1 MSHVDAPADQP
12 ADQSAPPEPAARAA
26 GTADDR
32 AEAASDTASGRAPET
47 AADSAPE
54 TAADSAAETA
64 DVIVV
69 GAGPGGSTTAA
80 YLAMHGLD
88 VVLLEKNA
96 FPRDKVCGDGLTP
109 RAVRELIH
117 LGVPTDGWVRNKGL
131 RIVGGGHRL
140 QLDWPDVAEFP
151 PYGMVRRRAVFDET
165 LARFAQ
171 SRGARL
177 HERTTVTAPIRANG
191 TNGRIVGVSAK
202 VSGSGQS
209 GGAALR
215 TFRAPVVVAA
225 DGNSSRISLGMGR
238 AKRDD
243 RPMGVAVRTYY
254 ESPTRTNDDYLESWL
269 ELWVPADADADPAT
283 LADPATKK
291 ILLPGYGWLFGTG
304 DGFTNVGLGMLDTSP
319 AFGQVD
325 YRDVLRRW
333 VATLPAEWTVSQATC
348 AAPIRGAALPMA
360 FNRQPLYADG
370 LLLVGDA
377 AGMVNPFNG
386 EGIDYAM
393 ESGRVAA
400 EIIARAMHRS
410 DAAGRERVLAS
421 YQQVMKAE
429 LGGYFTLGRGFA
441 RLIGHPEVMRL
452 AVRYGLP
459 LTPLMRVLLKVM
471 ANLGEPRGGR
481 FDDRLLQVLT
491 RLAPTS

>member
-1 MSHVDAPADQP
+1 MNDAVTT
-12 ADQSAPPEPAARAA
+12 A
-26 GTADDR
+26 GPG
-32 AEAASDTASGRAPET
+32 ASTDPRGDES
-47 AADSAPE
+47 
-54 TAADSAAETA
+54 A

-88 VVLLEKNA
+88 VLLLEKGT

-117 LGVPTDGWVRNKGL
+117 LGVPTEGWVRNKGL

-151 PYGMVRRRAVFDET
+151 PYGMVRRRAVLDET
-165 LARFAQ
+165 LARFAAA
-171 SRGARL
+171 RGARL
-177 HERTTVTAPIRANG
+177 LERTNVTAAIRADGANG
-191 TNGRIVGVSAK
+191 PITGVLAK
-202 VSGSGQS
+202 VMDERGRAT
-209 GGAALR
+209 GATR

-225 DGNSSRISLGMGR
+225 DGNSSRISLAMGR
-238 AKRDD
+238 EKRED

-254 ESPTRTNDDYLESWL
+254 ESPSRTDDDYLESWL
-269 ELWVPADADADPAT
+269 ELWVPADPHADPAS
-283 LADPATKK
+283 LRDPATKK

-304 DGFTNVGLGMLDTSP
+304 DGMTNIGLGMLDTSP
-319 AFGQVD
+319 AFGTVD
-325 YRDVLRRW
+325 YKDVLRRW
-333 VATLPAEWTVSQATC
+333 VATMPAQWTCSDDTRT
-348 AAPIRGAALPMA
+348 APIRGAALPMA

-377 AGMVNPFNG
+377 GGMVNPFNG

-393 ESGRVAA
+393 ESGRIAA
-400 EIIARAMHRS
+400 EIIAQALARG
-410 DAAGRERVLAS
+410 DAAHRERVLAS
-421 YQQVMKAE
+421 YQRVMKAE

-441 RLIGHPEVMRL
+441 QLIGHPEVMRL
-452 AVRYGLP
+452 AVKYGLP

-481 FDDRLLQVLT
+481 FDDRLLQVLS
-491 RLAPTS
+491 RIAPSA

>member
-1 MSHVDAPADQP
+1 MNDVVADASPRGPADGVG
-12 ADQSAPPEPAARAA
+12 D
-26 GTADDR
+26 
-32 AEAASDTASGRAPET
+32 
-47 AADSAPE
+47 
-54 TAADSAAETA
+54 ETA

-88 VVLLEKNA
+88 VLLLEKNG

-117 LGVPTDGWVRNKGL
+117 LGVPTDGWARNKGL

-151 PYGMVRRRAVFDET
+151 PYGMVRRRDVLDET

-177 HERTTVTAPIRANG
+177 IERAKVSSAIRANG
-191 TNGRIVGVSAK
+191 TNGPITGVRAK
-202 VSGSGQS
+202 MMDSRDRPDGTT
-209 GGAALR
+209 R

-225 DGNSSRISLGMGR
+225 DGNSSRIALAMGR
-238 AKRDD
+238 KKRDD

-254 ESPTRTNDDYLESWL
+254 ESPSRTDDDYLESWL
-269 ELWVPADADADPAT
+269 ELWVPADPHADPASVH
-283 LADPATKK
+283 DPATKK

-304 DGFTNVGLGMLDTSP
+304 DGTTNVGLGMLDTSP
-319 AFGQVD
+319 AFGQID
-325 YRDVLRRW
+325 YKDVLRRW
-333 VATLPAEWTVSQATC
+333 VATMPAQWTCTESTRT
-348 AAPIRGAALPMA
+348 APIRGAALPMA
-360 FNRQPLYADG
+360 FNRQPLVADRM
-370 LLLVGDA
+370 LLVGDA
-377 AGMVNPFNG
+377 GGMVNPFNG

-393 ESGRVAA
+393 ESGRIAA
-400 EIIARAMHRS
+400 EIIAQALARG
-410 DAAGRERVLAS
+410 DAASTDRVLAS
-421 YQQVMKAE
+421 YERVLKAE

-441 RLIGHPEVMRL
+441 AMIGHPEVMRL
-452 AVRYGLP
+452 AVKYGLP

-491 RLAPTS
+491 RLVPSA